1 MWIAL
6 DWKLHFF
13 VKLHW
18 IALDNEKRVTGSVVT
33 GKVVKLD
40 WIALTGLR
48 CIPHWRC
55 FEWLDCLG

>member
-6 DWKLHFF
+6 DWKLHIF
-13 VKLHW
+13 VELHW

-40 WIALTGLR
+40 WIALGGLR
-48 CIPHWRC
+48 CITYLRC
-55 FEWLDCLG
+55 FE